1 MGFRNYIR
9 FLLLCGLA
17 KSKLLFFEDFLYK
30 EGFWRINYVTIKRVS
45 SVGAYPI

>member
-1 MGFRNYIR
+1 MVKEMFYLLFSKKMKSDFFAFRTYIR

-30 EGFWRINYVTIKRVS
+30 EGF
-45 SVGAYPI
+45 